1 MSDGLERARNAN
13 IPTAYREPKLPL
25 LIQWS
30 IYRSLDNLVKYK
42 KPGVDE
48 QLARNEYDRDL
59 AQLVL
64 RDSPDLVVCA
74 GWMHSKQA
82 SLCNEL
88 CSIFCWSRKQ
98 IASNKALRLMLHKH
112 GLESPLSCP
121 TRTRSTQIHHILR
134 YVVLH
139 TLTDWISVLA
149 PSFLDPISEAGVEVI
164 NLHPAL
170 PGVS

>member
-13 IPTAYREPKLPL
+13 IPTAYREPKIPL

-30 IYRSLDNLVKYK
+30 IYRFLDNLVKYK

-82 SLCNEL
+82 SLCSEI
-88 CSIFCWSRKQ
+88 CSIF
-98 IASNKALRLMLHKH
+98 
-112 GLESPLSCP
+112 
-121 TRTRSTQIHHILR
+121 
-134 YVVLH
+134 
-139 TLTDWISVLA
+139 
-149 PSFLDPISEAGVEVI
+149 
-164 NLHPAL
+164 
-170 PGVS
+170 

>member
-1 MSDGLERARNAN
+1 MTDGLERARNAS

-25 LIQWS
+25 IIQWS
-30 IYRSLDNLVKYK
+30 TDRSLDNLVKYK

-64 RDSPDLVVCA
+64 RDSPDLVVLA
-74 GWMHSKQA
+74 GWMHGKQA
-82 SLCNEL
+82 SLCNDFWSMFCWAREKRKVLDL
-88 CSIFCWSRKQ
+88 CSS
-98 IASNKALRLMLHKH
+98 KH
-112 GLESPLSCP
+112 GLQRPLSRH
-121 TRTRSTQIHHILR
+121 TTIRSSQIHQILQ
-134 YVVLH
+134 YVVLY
-139 TLTDWISVLA
+139 TLTDWSLVLA
-149 PSFLDPISEAGVEVI
+149 PTFLNPVSEASVEVI